1 MLEILFLNKGYV
13 FLWKRK
19 KKLTLTISSK
29 KPYNVP
35 HVPYYTQSKQKKS
48 VVIEKKISRKKNER
62 RFYVRDNNAS
72 KPTSGFINKSKSKVA
87 GNFKSE
93 NTAINRNFEIRKI
106 AEEKATKRFK
116 NLKEDNLVSKKGN
129 LGKSKSSAPRREYK
143 LTLSKAL
150 TDDVMERRERSLA
163 SVRRARLKEKKNQD
177 SNNKKIETKKIVHEV
192 NIPNKITIQELSNRM
207 AIQASS
213 IIKHLLD
220 MGVTATINHTLDADT
235 TEYLVKEFGNV
246 PIREKKLDL
255 NIQKIVN
262 NKNINLKTRSPI
274 VTVMGHVD
282 HGKTS
287 LLDALR
293 NTNVVSQERGGITQH
308 IGAYK
313 IKTEEGKHI
322 TFIDTPG
329 HAAFTEMRARGSK
342 VTDIVVLVIAADD
355 GIKPQTV
362 EAIKHSKAAKVPIVV
377 AINKCDLPNTNT
389 QKIKNELLQYELIA
403 EELSGDTLFAE
414 ISATTKKNLDKLK
427 ENIILQT
434 DLLDLKADF
443 NASATGV
450 ILESRIDKGK
460 GPVSTV
466 LVTNGTLKKG
476 DFFISGNTW
485 GKVRAMINDEGQNID
500 LAAPSTPVEILGM
513 NNSAFAGDDFAVVE
527 SEEKAKEINVYRV
540 EHSKSKQTPL
550 ISTNRESAF
559 KEDVA
564 PKELPIIIKS
574 DVYGSSEALKNAI
587 DKIEHKEVSPKII
600 LSSIGVITET
610 DVTLAKASGA
620 ILIGFNVRP
629 NKEAKKLAENH
640 GINLKFFNI
649 IYEVLD
655 FINDS
660 LSGLLKPDTKEE
672 VVGTA
677 EVKEIFKVSK
687 VGKIAGSKVIDG
699 EIVNNLNAR
708 LIRDGN
714 VLYTGFVDSIFR
726 EKNAAKQ
733 VTVGLECGITLR
745 DFADFKEK
753 DVIEVYKIIE
763 TERRI

>member
-1 MLEILFLNKGYV
+1 MEEKKINK
-13 FLWKRK
+13 K

-29 KPYNVP
+29 KPHSVP
-35 HVPYYTQSKQKKS
+35 HYTYGKQKKS
-48 VVIEKKISRKKNER
+48 VVIEKRHSRKGNER
-62 RFYVRDNNAS
+62 RFYGRNSNLG
-72 KPTSGFINKSKSKVA
+72 KPESVDSVKSKSTGDFTLK
-87 GNFKSE
+87 KSP
-93 NTAINRNFEIRKI
+93 INRNFEIRKI
-106 AEEKATKRFK
+106 AEERATKRFK
-116 NLKEDNLVSKKGN
+116 NLKEDILVSKKGS
-129 LGKSKSSAPRREYK
+129 LGKNKGSSSRREHK
-143 LTLSKAL
+143 LTVAKAL
-150 TDDVMERRERSLA
+150 DDNAMEGRERSLA

-177 SNNKKIETKKIVHEV
+177 TENKKIETKKIVHEV

-207 AIQASS
+207 AMQASG
-213 IIKHLLD
+213 IIKHLLG
-220 MGVTATINHTLDADT
+220 MGVVATINHTIDADT
-235 TEYLVKEFGNV
+235 AEYLVKEFGNI
-246 PIREKKLDL
+246 PIREKKPDL
-255 NIQKIVN
+255 NTQQLDSK
-262 NKNINLKTRSPI
+262 KGENLKPRAPI

-287 LLDALR
+287 LLDSLR
-293 NTNVVSQERGGITQH
+293 KTNVVAQEHGSITQH

-313 IKTEEGKHI
+313 ITTEVGKSI

-342 VTDIVVLVIAADD
+342 VTDIVVLVVAADD
-355 GIKPQTV
+355 GVKPQTI
-362 EAIKHSKAAKVPIVV
+362 EAIEHAKAAKVPIIV
-377 AINKCDLPNTNT
+377 AINKCDLPGANI
-389 QKIKNELLQYELIA
+389 QKVKNELLQYELIA

-414 ISATTKKNLDKLK
+414 VSATTKKNLDKLL

-443 NASATGV
+443 DSSATGV

-466 LVTNGTLKKG
+466 LVTNGSLKKG
-476 DFFISGNTW
+476 DFFVSGNTW
-485 GKVRAMINDEGQNID
+485 GKIRAMLNDGGQNVD
-500 LAAPSTPVEILGM
+500 LAIPSTPVEILGI
-513 NNSAFAGDDFAVVE
+513 NSSAFAGDDFVVVE
-527 SEEKAKEINVYRV
+527 SEEKAKEINDYRV
-540 EHSKSKQTPL
+540 EHGKSKQAPL
-550 ISTNRESAF
+550 IQANRESVF
-559 KEDVA
+559 TDSST

-574 DVYGSSEALKNAI
+574 DVHGTNEALRNAI
-587 DKIEHKEVSPKII
+587 EKIKHEEVTPKIV
-600 LSSIGVITET
+600 LSNIGVITET
-610 DVTLAKASGA
+610 DVTLAKASNA

-629 NKEAKKLAENH
+629 NKEAKKLAENYK
-640 GINLKFFNI
+640 ITLKFFNI

-655 FINDS
+655 FINDE
-660 LSGLLKPDTKEE
+660 LSGLLKPEVKEE
-672 VVGTA
+672 IVGSA

-687 VGKIAGSKVIDG
+687 IGKVAGSKVLDG

-714 VLYTGFVDSIFR
+714 VLYTGSIGSIFR

-733 VTVGLECGITLR
+733 VAAGLECGITLK